1 MSAQISVDTG
11 GTHTDLVLLDAGQ
24 SIFRTLKVPTTPEDL
39 SIGILDGVEK
49 ILNEAQLSHADV
61 ERFIYG
67 TTLVTNIIVE
77 QKDVDVGLITT
88 HGFRDVLAIG
98 RASRKPNIYDIHWRP
113 NPALVARRHRMT
125 VTERINAKGEVVEPL
140 DDASAVHAL
149 EALAAAGITS
159 VAVCLL
165 HSYANP
171 QHEQAIQKIAGERFP
186 QLRISLSSDIVRE
199 FREFE
204 RSSTTAINAYVKKP
218 MEAHL
223 DGLAA
228 RLRERGLTC
237 TPYIMRGNG
246 GIISF
251 DMGKQFPVAITHSG
265 PVAGIIGAAMLA
277 KAAGFPDIITF
288 DMGGT
293 SSDICLIAKG
303 EPEVTTRGKLAGYP
317 ILLPVID
324 LVTIG
329 AGGGSIARVDTGGA
343 LRVGPRSAGSV
354 PGPMCYGQGGNDPTI
369 TDANIFTG
377 RLNPDYFLAGAR
389 KIFPDLAQQGLR
401 ERVASPLKLSAE
413 KAALGILE
421 IAESHMVNAI
431 KLVSVQRGLDP
442 RDFTLVGFGGAG
454 PLHAVNLADAL
465 GIRNVLIPP
474 APGNTSACGLM
485 CAEIRQDLVRTVV
498 TSLADADVA
507 AITEAIDALIAA
519 AARVLTEEGIAAAD
533 QHVMISADL
542 RYAGQSH
549 ELTVPLIGDDLK
561 QAALQP
567 LAQRFAE
574 RHKVAFGYDLPDRA
588 VELVNLR
595 VSAFG
600 PTPDIPWPTRGV
612 SVGKPP
618 APIGTRVVLHPAVTV
633 PTAWP
638 VYRFDALAPG
648 ASFQGPAI
656 VEYRGST
663 LVVPPRW
670 TVRYDHFMNA
680 IVSRD

>member
-1 MSAQISVDTG
+1 
-11 GTHTDLVLLDAGQ
+11 
-24 SIFRTLKVPTTPEDL
+24 
-39 SIGILDGVEK
+39 
-49 ILNEAQLSHADV
+49 
-61 ERFIYG
+61 
-67 TTLVTNIIVE
+67 
-77 QKDVDVGLITT
+77 
-88 HGFRDVLAIG
+88 
-98 RASRKPNIYDIHWRP
+98 
-113 NPALVARRHRMT
+113 
-125 VTERINAKGEVVEPL
+125 
-140 DDASAVHAL
+140 
-149 EALAAAGITS
+149 
-159 VAVCLL
+159 
-165 HSYANP
+165 
-171 QHEQAIQKIAGERFP
+171 
-186 QLRISLSSDIVRE
+186 
-199 FREFE
+199 
-204 RSSTTAINAYVKKP
+204 
-218 MEAHL
+218 
-223 DGLAA
+223 
-228 RLRERGLTC
+228 
-237 TPYIMRGNG
+237 
-246 GIISF
+246 
-251 DMGKQFPVAITHSG
+251 
-265 PVAGIIGAAMLA
+265 
-277 KAAGFPDIITF
+277 
-288 DMGGT
+288 
-293 SSDICLIAKG
+293 
-303 EPEVTTRGKLAGYP
+303 
-317 ILLPVID
+317 
-324 LVTIG
+324 
-329 AGGGSIARVDTGGA
+329 
-343 LRVGPRSAGSV
+343 
-354 PGPMCYGQGGNDPTI
+354 
-369 TDANIFTG
+369 
-377 RLNPDYFLAGAR
+377 
-389 KIFPDLAQQGLR
+389 
-401 ERVASPLKLSAE
+401 
-413 KAALGILE
+413 
-421 IAESHMVNAI
+421 
-431 KLVSVQRGLDP
+431 
-442 RDFTLVGFGGAG
+442 
-454 PLHAVNLADAL
+454 LHAVNLADAL

-533 QHVMISADL
+533 QHVLISADL

-638 VYRFDALAPG
+638 VYRFDALTPG

-663 LVVPPRW
+663 LVVPPHW